1 MQLQK
6 FHCCEVKS
14 CSTGLRSW
22 ARTRVH
28 FNGNLMVGKAYM
40 DQLGFQPGDRF
51 EIGLSRNRVTLT
63 PLSGS
68 EE

>member
-1 MQLQK
+1 
-6 FHCCEVKS
+6 
-14 CSTGLRSW
+14 
-22 ARTRVH
+22 VH
-28 FNGNLMVGKAYM
+28 FNGNLMVGKVCR

-51 EIGLSRNRVTLT
+51 EIRLSRNRVTLT